1 MVTTRSGKQ
10 TVPVYNTQVYPET
23 PLDMMRYVW
32 PILMV
37 VCVYYVAVF
46 MNNQN
51 T

>member
-10 TVPVYNTQVYPET
+10 TVPVYKTQVYQENR
-23 PLDMMRYVW
+23 LDMMRYVL

-37 VCVYYVAVF
+37 ACVYYVAVF
-46 MNNQN
+46 MNNTN